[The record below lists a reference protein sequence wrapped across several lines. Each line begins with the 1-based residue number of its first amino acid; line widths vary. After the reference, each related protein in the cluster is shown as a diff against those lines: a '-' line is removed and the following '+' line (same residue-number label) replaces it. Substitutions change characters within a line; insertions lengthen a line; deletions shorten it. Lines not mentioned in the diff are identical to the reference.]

1 MRIVVDTNVIISGL
15 FFGGNPSK
23 VLMAIVDSKVNALA
37 TKEIINEYINVI
49 ERMMANKTKS
59 FELATL
65 DTLFTSFELIDRKTV
80 LELSRDPDDN
90 KFIECAID
98 GNAMYI
104 VSGDND
110 LLVLKQYNDIKIIT
124 VNDFCD
130 IFNKNN

>member
-49 ERMMANKTKS
+49 ERMMTNKTKS

>member
-49 ERMMANKTKS
+49 ERMMTNKTKS

-110 LLVLKQYNDIKIIT
+110 SLVLKQYNDIKIIT

>member
-49 ERMMANKTKS
+49 ERMMTNKTKS

-65 DTLFTSFELIDRKTV
+65 DILFTSFELIDRKTV